1 MAALAPHL
9 VVCPVVIG
17 HAAELDAIRQWIDG
31 VTGGRGQSLLL
42 AGEAGV
48 GKSRLAAEAKR
59 YAAERGFVLFQG
71 SCFPQDSAC
80 PYAPLLDLL
89 RARFT
94 AGALPT
100 ALVDRFARELAP
112 LLPDLIAP
120 PADQPLTIALDS
132 AQQLRRL
139 FTALVACLTPAPTPQ
154 PVLVLIEDL
163 HWSDEGSL
171 DFLLY
176 LLRCPHAQPVLLIG
190 TYRSD
195 EVGPQLSRWLAQLE
209 REHLAQELY
218 LAPLTHDEVAAMLR
232 AIFALPRPVRV
243 ETLDAIYSLTEGNPF
258 FVEELLKSLIAAGDI
273 FYADGAWDRKP
284 MAALRIPRSLNDAVA
299 RRVAQL
305 SADARQVLVLAAVVG
320 RRFDFTLLQRLAQ
333 RDEGELVPLLKELI
347 AAQLIVEESAE
358 QFIFRHALTR
368 QAVSA
373 GLLARERRTLH
384 QTIVD
389 TLERPKAEA
398 PAVAVADLAYHS
410 YAAGRWEQ
418 ALAYATQAGE
428 LARSLYA
435 PRAAVEQF
443 TRAIEAAQ
451 QLNRTAS
458 YLYRARG
465 LTYET
470 LGEFTQA
477 QADLASALALARA
490 AQDQGAEWQTL
501 LDLGSLWT
509 SRDYAQSGGH
519 YQQALTLARTI
530 GDPAAV
536 AHSLN
541 QVGNWHV
548 NSERPHEGLQLH
560 REALMIFKE
569 RNDLTGLAATLDL
582 LGMAYSQAGDARRAA
597 DAYEQ
602 AITLLRTLDERYGL
616 ASALT
621 TVALL
626 GGLYFNDT
634 MVPAAPNLTS
644 FAQAGNEALQ
654 IARAI
659 DWPAGQAYALNILS
673 GLAGVHG
680 EYGRALQHAQ
690 MGLATAEA
698 IEHRQW
704 MAAAHAMLAA
714 LYHDLLALPE
724 ARQHGEQA
732 LTLAQAATSRFWEAI
747 AVTQLARV
755 CTDQGDGI
763 RAAAALDALAFE
775 LPALTF
781 AQRQYWCARAEL
793 ALASGDPR
801 RTLDVVA
808 ILLHSAAN
816 ATDEW
821 DIPRLAYLRGK
832 ALAALGRAANAE
844 LSFRHAEQGA
854 RAQQRT
860 PLHWRIHAALGQLY
874 LAEHRAHDAER
885 EFAAGRELVA
895 KLANSISGQRLR
907 ESFLQSALGRLP
919 LAAELS
925 QVVGD
930 TTHDLTP
937 REAEVLR
944 LIATGKSNQE
954 IAAELVLS
962 VRTVER
968 HISTIY
974 EKLAVS
980 GRAARAS
987 AVAYALR
994 HGFPPPNTQ

>member
-1 MAALAPHL
+1 MTAFVSHP
-9 VVCPVVIG
+9 VICPVMIG
-17 HAAELDAIRQWIDG
+17 HVAELEAIHQRIDG
-31 VTGGRGQSLLL
+31 VTGGRGQCVLIT
-42 AGEAGV
+42 GEAGV
-48 GKSRLAAEAKR
+48 GKSRLAAEVQS
-59 YAAERGFVLFQG
+59 YAAERGFVLLQG
-71 SCFPQDSAC
+71 TCFPQDTTC

-94 AGALPT
+94 GGTLPAT
-100 ALVDRFARELAP
+100 VVERFARELAP
-112 LLPDLIAP
+112 LLPDLVP
-120 PADQPLTIALDS
+120 LPAGSPLTVALEPT
-132 AQQLRRL
+132 QQQRRL
-139 FTALVACLTPAPTPQ
+139 FDALVACLTLATTAQ

-163 HWSDEGSL
+163 HWSDESSL
-171 DFLLY
+171 DVLLS
-176 LLRCPHAQPVLLIG
+176 LLRRAHAQPVLLLG

-195 EVGPQLSRWLAQLE
+195 EVGPRLGDWLAQLD
-209 REHLAQELY
+209 REHFAQELH
-218 LAPLTHDEVAAMLR
+218 LAPLRRDEVAAMLR
-232 AIFALPRPVRV
+232 AIFALPRPVGV

-258 FVEELLKSLIAAGDI
+258 FVEELLKSLITAGDM
-273 FYADGAWDRKP
+273 FYADGVWDRKRIET
-284 MAALRIPRSLNDAVA
+284 LRIPRSLNDAVA

-305 SADARQVLVLAAVVG
+305 STDARHVLALAAVVG

-347 AAQLIVEESAE
+347 AAQLIVEESAD
-358 QFIFRHALTR
+358 QFVFRHALTR
-368 QAVSA
+368 QVISA

-384 QTIVD
+384 QTIMD
-389 TLERPKAEA
+389 TLERPLSGSLSA
-398 PAVAVADLAYHS
+398 AVADLAYHS
-410 YAAGRWEQ
+410 YAAGMWEQ
-418 ALAYATQAGE
+418 ALAYAAQAGA

-443 TRAIEAAQ
+443 TRAIEAAR
-451 QLNRTAS
+451 QLNRTAPH
-458 YLYRARG
+458 LYRVRG

-477 QADLASALALARA
+477 QADLASALELAHGAL
-490 AQDQGAEWQTL
+490 DQRAEWQAL

-509 SRDYAQSGGH
+509 SRDYAQSGGY

-560 REALMIFKE
+560 REALTIFKE

-616 ASALT
+616 SSALT

-626 GGLYFNDT
+626 GGFYFNDT
-634 MVPAAPNLTS
+634 MVPAAPNHTS
-644 FAQAGNEALQ
+644 FVQAGNEALQ

-690 MGLATAEA
+690 MGLVTAEA

-732 LTLAQAATSRFWEAI
+732 LMLAYAATSRFWEAI
-747 AVTQLARV
+747 AVTQLAKV

-763 RAAAALDALAFE
+763 RAAAVLDALAFE
-775 LPALTF
+775 LPAQTF
-781 AQRQYWCARAEL
+781 AQRQYWCARAEQ
-793 ALASGDPR
+793 ALAGGDPR
-801 RTLDVVA
+801 QALDVVDT
-808 ILLHSAAN
+808 LLRSATN
-816 ATDEW
+816 YIEEW
-821 DIPRLAYLRGK
+821 DIPRLAYLRGV
-832 ALAALGRAANAE
+832 ALAAVGHAADAE
-844 LSFRHAEQGA
+844 MSFRHAERGA
-854 RAQQRT
+854 QAQQRT
-860 PLHWRIHAALGQLY
+860 PLRWRLHAALGQLY

-885 EFAAGRELVA
+885 EFAAARELVA
-895 KLANSISGQRLR
+895 ELAATIADQRLR
-907 ESFLQSALGRLP
+907 ESFLQSALARLP

-925 QVVGD
+925 QAVGQ
-930 TTHDLTP
+930 TAHDLTP
-937 REAEVLR
+937 REVEVVR
-944 LIATGKSNQE
+944 LIAAGKSNQE

-974 EKLAVS
+974 EKLGAS

-987 AVAYALR
+987 ATIYALR
-994 HGFPPPNTQ
+994 HGLLPPNT